1 MKRANRSVGSE
12 NQMRNWPC
20 SALKPGCFLGG
31 IFSAVRRFVAAALS
45 ALRGFFMENRA
56 IQVRSTDLRTLYSR
70 YVVLI

>member
-20 SALKPGCFLGG
+20 SALKPGCFLDG
-31 IFSAVRRFVAAALS
+31 IFSAVRRFVAVALS
-45 ALRGFFMENRA
+45 ALRGFLWRIE
-56 IQVRSTDLRTLYSR
+56 QYR